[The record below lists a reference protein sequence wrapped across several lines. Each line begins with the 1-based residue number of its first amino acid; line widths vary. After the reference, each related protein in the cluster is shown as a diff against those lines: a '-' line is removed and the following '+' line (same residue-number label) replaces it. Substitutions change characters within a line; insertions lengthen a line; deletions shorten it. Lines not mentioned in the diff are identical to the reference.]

1 MHGVTVFFG
10 MPHPSAVVARAGVRD
25 VPEHAWDEVL
35 DVAVAQGTLHAA
47 EADFARQLPVAR
59 RATFVAGREAL
70 RSALGQL
77 PPLGAPLHDFPVL
90 RTPRGAP
97 LLPPGVTG
105 SVSHKRTLALAT
117 VAARSASLQH
127 VGIDLER
134 RPTER
139 DLQSR
144 SIARKILTAR
154 EMDYVQQW
162 GEDTLEGRERV
173 LLHFALKEAVYKA
186 IGPYV
191 ERYVRFTEVEL
202 ELGDGRAQVTLHLP
216 ESSVADVR
224 IEAGWA
230 LEEAWIVARAES
242 HGESDG

>member
-10 MPHPSAVVARAGVRD
+10 MLHPSAVVTRAAVRD
-25 VPEHAWDEVL
+25 VPEHGWDEVL
-35 DVAVAQGTLHAA
+35 DAAVAHGTLHTA

-77 PPLGAPLHDFPVL
+77 PPLGAPLHEFPIL

-105 SVSHKRTLALAT
+105 SVSHKRTLALAA
-117 VAARSASLQH
+117 VAPRLASLQH

-134 RPTER
+134 RPAEH
-139 DLQSR
+139 DLLSR
-144 SIARKILTAR
+144 SIGRKILTAR
-154 EMDYVQQW
+154 ESAYVNQW

-186 IGPYV
+186 IDPYV
-191 ERYVRFTEVEL
+191 ERYVRFTEVDL
-202 ELGDGRAQVTLHLP
+202 DLLDDRAHVTLHLP
-216 ESSVADVR
+216 ETSVADVR
-224 IEAGWA
+224 VEAGWR
-230 LEEAWIVARAES
+230 LEAEWIVAWAES
-242 HGESDG
+242 HL